1 MTGEWRYFKF
11 DDQKESLHFG
21 KYSIEKL
28 QSLDQKNVGE
38 RTLTDSELQQRFV
51 DGQIIPFIPSQ
62 GVKDKFRSVIDAI
75 RNKKT
80 ISFKF
85 SRTQNKQITCSGEPL
100 GLWNEYGNC
109 KIVLFNPTS
118 KRVTSY
124 PLSFS
129 NDIIASGRVRKMSQ
143 LDAVRMLEEHCR
155 GGFLSQKKE
164 SVDLLLVEKAELAFY
179 DSEIDGAENY
189 QFDWL
194 DKGKMIARV
203 QFKSSINSALV
214 EQVLALGC
222 NVNVLGSEVFKA
234 YLKSQTETKIEI
246 LDALRC
252 SDS

>member
-1 MTGEWRYFKF
+1 
-11 DDQKESLHFG
+11 
-21 KYSIEKL
+21 
-28 QSLDQKNVGE
+28 
-38 RTLTDSELQQRFV
+38 
-51 DGQIIPFIPSQ
+51 
-62 GVKDKFRSVIDAI
+62 
-75 RNKKT
+75 
-80 ISFKF
+80 
-85 SRTQNKQITCSGEPL
+85 
-100 GLWNEYGNC
+100 
-109 KIVLFNPTS
+109 
-118 KRVTSY
+118 
-124 PLSFS
+124 
-129 NDIIASGRVRKMSQ
+129 MSQ
-143 LDAVRMLEEHCR
+143 LDTVRMLEEHCR

-222 NVNVLGSEVFKA
+222 NAHRVRVVVLSSFHNSF
-234 YLKSQTETKIEI
+234 SQTETKTEI